1 LIENKLLI
9 DIKETDEVPVARL
22 VRLGQRKGH
31 ITYDD
36 ILEILPEVESD
47 LVRLEAV
54 FSALLNAGISI
65 VEDEEGPPDSTG
77 DQDPDE
83 GSEESSNDLLYENP
97 LDELDTN
104 DLIGLY
110 FKEAARHPL
119 LTAEQEVALAKRIEL
134 GEKARETLSNGRIRS
149 AKRRKELNYQID
161 DGWMAVEELITANS
175 RLVISIAKKYVGR
188 GVSFLDLIQEGNIGL
203 IRAAKKFEYQ
213 RGHKFSTY
221 ATWWIR
227 QAVTRALADQGRTI
241 RVPVHMCE
249 RLSNLFKTQ
258 HHLKQQLGRDPEMDE
273 LAKAL
278 EVTPDRVAYLF
289 KVAKHPLSLET
300 PTTIE
305 GDSVLGD
312 FIEDSEAPDPDDI
325 ATNILLREHLENAIR
340 KLPPREAL
348 VLRLRFGLSDG
359 KRHTLQETGDKM
371 GVSRER
377 IRQIEG
383 KALQRLRQPRIR
395 RQLRGY
401 LRPH

>member
-1 LIENKLLI
+1 MNENKLLI
-9 DIKETDEVPVARL
+9 NITEAEEIPVARL
-22 VRLGQRKGH
+22 VHLGKIKGH

-36 ILEILPEVESD
+36 ILEVIPEIESD
-47 LVRLEAV
+47 TGRLDTV
-54 FSALLNAGISI
+54 FSALLNANIPI
-65 VEDEEGPPDSTG
+65 IDEEEEPDPS
-77 DQDPDE
+77 DE
-83 GSEESSNDLLYENP
+83 DKKAETDSEGVFNDTRWVNP
-97 LDELDTN
+97 LDNLDID
-104 DLIGLY
+104 DLVSLY

-119 LTAEQEVALAKRIEL
+119 LTAQQEVELAERIECGKSAML
-134 GEKARETLSNGRIRS
+134 SLSNGGVRS
-149 AKRRKELNYQID
+149 SKRRRELHKQVN

-203 IRAAKKFEYQ
+203 IRAAKKFEYR

-227 QAVTRALADQGRTI
+227 QAITRALADQGRTI

-249 RLSNLFKTQ
+249 RLSKLFKCQ
-258 HHLKQQLGRDPEMDE
+258 HQLKLQLGRDPEMQE
-273 LAKAL
+273 IAKML
-278 EVTPDRVAYLF
+278 DISPERVAYLF

-312 FIEDSEAPDPDDI
+312 FIEDSEAPDPDELT
-325 ATNILLREHLENAIR
+325 TNLLLRESLDSAIR
-340 KLPPREAL
+340 KLPPREAR

-359 KRHTLQETGDKM
+359 QRHTLQETGDKM

-383 KALQRLRQPRIR
+383 QALNRLRQPIIR
-395 RQLRGY
+395 KKLRGY
-401 LRPH
+401 LTPH